1 MELLKRIER
10 KIVSLSE
17 LQQQLS
23 NRKGVQVV
31 FTNGCF
37 DILHRGHASYLAQ
50 ARDLGD
56 LLIVGLN
63 SDQSVRRLK
72 GNSRPINDE
81 YSRALLLAS
90 LCVVDYVITFEEDT
104 PFNLISKLLPNVLVK
119 GGDYTRDAIVGADIV
134 EAHGGSVVTIPFV
147 EGYSTTSILKRKEFM
162 S

>member
-1 MELLKRIER
+1 M
-10 KIVSLSE
+10 SLSE

-90 LCVVDYVITFEEDT
+90 LCVVDYVIAFEEDT
-104 PFNLISKLLPNVLVK
+104 PFNLISKLIPNVLVK
-119 GGDYTRDAIVGADIV
+119 GGDYTRDNIVGADIV